1 MGISAVAIS
10 IAGIITTIIISA
22 RKVIKQGAKAIAN
35 VAKKL
40 GPLIGPILNLIAQ
53 MLTWGAKGIEF
64 LSKNLWLLAIALAY
78 FVYDQYK
85 QRKKK

>member
-1 MGISAVAIS
+1 MSS
-10 IAGIITTIIISA
+10 L
-22 RKVIKQGAKAIAN
+22 AKALAN

-40 GPLIGPILNLIAQ
+40 GPLMAPILNIIAQ
-53 MLTWGAKGIEF
+53 MLTWGAKAIEF

-85 QRKKK
+85 PKKKK